1 MAHGDPPKS
10 ASSYF
15 YISAQM
21 VDSEVLEQDD
31 YEVKI
36 GSFNGPMDL
45 LVYLVQKKEMTLD
58 QIPIAEIADDFL
70 KWVNEYSET
79 DLSKAGDFL
88 FMASR
93 LMALKVQELLPAEE
107 RDPEMEEEYNEDREK
122 LMKEMLEYQR
132 FKQVASGLQ
141 EMEAKNFGTYSRGRL
156 EKTQSDDDTL
166 ADANIWQLFRA
177 YQKSLKTKIS
187 ETIHHIEL
195 DYVTIQDR
203 QQAINN
209 FLNVHGRALFE
220 DLLDNDSHP
229 IVAAVTFM
237 AMLEMIKTDDIVF
250 RQSELFGPIWIYRK
264 KNNPEYADEMAHE
277 TVFFSKDPEVKA
289 GLVETIR
296 SQAIAR
302 SKEKSVGDLAATMRE
317 AVLWTERGRNVTE
330 EDLNA
335 MLEGREDIS
344 EVQDNPFADM
354 IAEAD
359 AAEGAQQTAS
369 APDANAQAPDTT
381 TPAQD
386 AAQPTAS
393 ENAETAP
400 NQESVPSTTE
410 AAQSTIQVPAQS
422 AILESADIPTFE
434 SSSFEDEAP
443 VLSKSSIP
451 EFGANDDE
459 DSEERAHTFE
469 PVDETEEVADNSNGA
484 SISSNTISGDS
495 CSTNVKEDSS
505 INDIQELNEQSVQ
518 QMSDEEFAAFM
529 QKAQAFYNNASS
541 AQSSNAQS
549 STNSAQSATSAQSSD
564 KQSASVSAHSN
575 NVQPTSAASRSTSS
589 YDSYKSSKST
599 WDEPTPAAVQK
610 DEPEEDKYSSYSFGN
625 EMTDEEYI
633 AYLNRSAR
641 ASRKEEPKS
650 AAVPANLE
658 KQTENK
664 PAKKSERKS
673 FMPEDEE
680 GGMTDEEYQA
690 YLAEHG
696 DDDDDEEG
704 PVVYGAGKD

>member
-1 MAHGDPPKS
+1 
-10 ASSYF
+10 
-15 YISAQM
+15 M
-21 VDSEVLEQDD
+21 VDSEVLEQED

-132 FKQVASGLQ
+132 FKQVAGGLQ

-156 EKTQSDDDTL
+156 EKTQNDDDTL

-209 FLNVHGRALFE
+209 FLNAHGRALFE

-237 AMLEMIKTDDIVF
+237 AMLEMIKTDEVVF

-344 EVQDNPFADM
+344 EVQENPFADM

-359 AAEGAQQTAS
+359 AAEGI
-369 APDANAQAPDTT
+369 T
-381 TPAQD
+381 TPAATEPSATEQPS
-386 AAQPTAS
+386 AEQPSAEQVPTEISSAEQPVAEQPTIPEVSPVLTKSAIPVFGTNDDS
-393 ENAETAP
+393 SLEDYTHTIEPVEEPSGEDVSDDSSAAATE
-400 NQESVPSTTE
+400 ESVPTE
-410 AAQSTIQVPAQS
+410 NTLQG
-422 AILESADIPTFE
+422 L
-434 SSSFEDEAP
+434 
-443 VLSKSSIP
+443 
-451 EFGANDDE
+451 
-459 DSEERAHTFE
+459 SEE
-469 PVDETEEVADNSNGA
+469 
-484 SISSNTISGDS
+484 
-495 CSTNVKEDSS
+495 NVK
-505 INDIQELNEQSVQ
+505 

-529 QKAQAFYNNASS
+529 QKAQAFYDNADS
-541 AQSSNAQS
+541 AKSQ
-549 STNSAQSATSAQSSD
+549 TNSNPPSD
-564 KQSASVSAHSN
+564 VSDDIPSITK
-575 NVQPTSAASRSTSS
+575 PT
-589 YDSYKSSKST
+589 YQ
-599 WDEPTPAAVQK
+599 E
-610 DEPEEDKYSSYSFGN
+610 EPEEDKFASYSFGN

-641 ASRKEEPKS
+641 ASRKEEAKPK
-650 AAVPANLE
+650 
-658 KQTENK
+658 K
-664 PAKKSERKS
+664 KS
-673 FMPEDEE
+673 FMPEEGE
-680 GGMTDEEYQA
+680 GGMTEEEYQA

-696 DDDDDEEG
+696 DDDEEDEG

>member
-1 MAHGDPPKS
+1 
-10 ASSYF
+10 
-15 YISAQM
+15 M
-21 VDSEVLEQDD
+21 VDSEALEQED

-107 RDPEMEEEYNEDREK
+107 RDPGGIEEYNEDREK

-209 FLNVHGRALFE
+209 YLNVHGRALFE

-359 AAEGAQQTAS
+359 AAEGAQQAAS
-369 APDANAQAPDTT
+369 APAGDAQQSAAPGSAETAPSQDSAPSTTPENAETV
-381 TPAQD
+381 PAQD
-386 AAQPTAS
+386 AAQTATEDES
-393 ENAETAP
+393 TA
-400 NQESVPSTTE
+400 T
-410 AAQSTIQVPAQS
+410 PAQDF
-422 AILESADIPTFE
+422 AEVPTFA
-434 SSSFEDEAP
+434 SSDFDDEAP

-451 EFGANDDE
+451 EFGANDDD

-469 PVDETEEVADNSNGA
+469 PVDEPIEEEPVKDEPAE
-484 SISSNTISGDS
+484 SSFQG
-495 CSTNVKEDSS
+495 
-505 INDIQELNEQSVQ
+505 LNEQSVQ

-541 AQSSNAQS
+541 AQSSVA
-549 STNSAQSATSAQSSD
+549 
-564 KQSASVSAHSN
+564 
-575 NVQPTSAASRSTSS
+575 QPTSAASRSTSS

-599 WDEPTPAAVQK
+599 WDDPTPAAVQEE
-610 DEPEEDKYSSYSFGN
+610 EPEEDKYSSYSFGN

-641 ASRKEEPKS
+641 ASRKEEPKPAAGSEKS
-650 AAVPANLE
+650 AASTSAAPE
-658 KQTENK
+658 K
-664 PAKKSERKS
+664 PKKKS
-673 FMPEDEE
+673 FMPEDDE

-696 DDDDDEEG
+696 NDDDDEEG

>member
-1 MAHGDPPKS
+1 
-10 ASSYF
+10 
-15 YISAQM
+15 M
-21 VDSEVLEQDD
+21 VDSEVLEQED

-107 RDPEMEEEYNEDREK
+107 RDPETIEEYNEDREK
-122 LMKEMLEYQR
+122 LMQEMLEYQR
-132 FKQVASGLQ
+132 FKQVAGGLQ

-156 EKTQSDDDTL
+156 EKTQNDDDTL

-209 FLNVHGRALFE
+209 FLNAHGRALFE

-237 AMLEMIKTDDIVF
+237 AMLEMIKTDEVVF

-344 EVQDNPFADM
+344 EVQENPFADM

-359 AAEGAQQTAS
+359 AAEGALQAAS
-369 APDANAQAPDTT
+369 APAGDASAPG
-381 TPAQD
+381 QD
-386 AAQPTAS
+386 AALVQ
-393 ENAETAP
+393 
-400 NQESVPSTTE
+400 E
-410 AAQSTIQVPAQS
+410 AAQRETPEDTA
-422 AILESADIPTFE
+422 IPTIE
-434 SSSFEDEAP
+434 SGASSHETDLGASVLEDIVETSHVIEP
-443 VLSKSSIP
+443 
-451 EFGANDDE
+451 
-459 DSEERAHTFE
+459 AHAFE
-469 PVDETEEVADNSNGA
+469 PVDESDESADDFNDAPTIVAGNINSVQG
-484 SISSNTISGDS
+484 
-495 CSTNVKEDSS
+495 
-505 INDIQELNEQSVQ
+505 LNEDAVK

-529 QKAQAFYNNASS
+529 QKAQAFYDNASS
-541 AQSSNAQS
+541 AQSSTNETQS
-549 STNSAQSATSAQSSD
+549 STATVQPSNEVSESDDIPSITKSYTSAE
-564 KQSASVSAHSN
+564 
-575 NVQPTSAASRSTSS
+575 SS
-589 YDSYKSSKST
+589 Y
-599 WDEPTPAAVQK
+599 AQ

-641 ASRKEEPKS
+641 ASRKEESKS
-650 AAVPANLE
+650 ATV
-658 KQTENK
+658 QTTSEK
-664 PAKKSERKS
+664 PATAPEKPKRKS
-673 FMPEDEE
+673 FMPEDDE
-680 GGMTDEEYQA
+680 GGMTEEEYQA

-696 DDDDDEEG
+696 DDEDEEG
-704 PVVYGAGKD
+704 PVVYGADKN

>member
-1 MAHGDPPKS
+1 
-10 ASSYF
+10 
-15 YISAQM
+15 M
-21 VDSEVLEQDD
+21 VDSEALEQED

-79 DLSKAGDFL
+79 DLSQAGDFL

-107 RDPEMEEEYNEDREK
+107 RDPGGIEEYNEDREK

-209 FLNVHGRALFE
+209 YLNVHGRALFE

-359 AAEGAQQTAS
+359 AAEGAQQAAS
-369 APDANAQAPDTT
+369 APAGDAQQSAAPGSAETAPSQDSAPSTTPENAETV
-381 TPAQD
+381 PAQD
-386 AAQPTAS
+386 AAQTATEDES
-393 ENAETAP
+393 TA
-400 NQESVPSTTE
+400 T
-410 AAQSTIQVPAQS
+410 PAQDF
-422 AILESADIPTFE
+422 AEVPTFA
-434 SSSFEDEAP
+434 SSDFDDEAP

-451 EFGANDDE
+451 EFGANDDD

-469 PVDETEEVADNSNGA
+469 PVDEPIEEEPVKDEPAE
-484 SISSNTISGDS
+484 SSFQG
-495 CSTNVKEDSS
+495 
-505 INDIQELNEQSVQ
+505 LNEQSVQ

-541 AQSSNAQS
+541 AQSSVA
-549 STNSAQSATSAQSSD
+549 
-564 KQSASVSAHSN
+564 
-575 NVQPTSAASRSTSS
+575 QPTSAASRSTSS

-599 WDEPTPAAVQK
+599 WDDPTPAAVQEE
-610 DEPEEDKYSSYSFGN
+610 EPEEDKYSSYSFGN

-641 ASRKEEPKS
+641 ASRKEEPKPAAGSEKS
-650 AAVPANLE
+650 AASTSAAPE
-658 KQTENK
+658 K
-664 PAKKSERKS
+664 PKKKS
-673 FMPEDEE
+673 FMPEDDE

-696 DDDDDEEG
+696 NDDDDEEG

>member
-1 MAHGDPPKS
+1 
-10 ASSYF
+10 
-15 YISAQM
+15 M
-21 VDSEVLEQDD
+21 VDSEVLEQDE

-209 FLNVHGRALFE
+209 YLNVHGRALFE

-264 KNNPEYADEMAHE
+264 KNNPEFADEMAHE
-277 TVFFSKDPEVKA
+277 TVFFSKDPEVKS
-289 GLVETIR
+289 GLVDTIR

-359 AAEGAQQTAS
+359 AAEGAMAQPPADGQ
-369 APDANAQAPDTT
+369 APANGEPAVTEQAPANGDAAAQAAANDNAAV
-381 TPAQD
+381 PAQD
-386 AAQPTAS
+386 VAA
-393 ENAETAP
+393 
-400 NQESVPSTTE
+400 
-410 AAQSTIQVPAQS
+410 PAQD
-422 AILESADIPTFE
+422 IADIPTFE
-434 SSSFEDEAP
+434 SSSVAEDAP
-443 VLSKSSIP
+443 VLSRSSIP
-451 EFGANDDE
+451 EFGSNDEADT
-459 DSEERAHTFE
+459 EERAHTFE
-469 PVDETEEVADNSNGA
+469 PVDEPAEEIVDEMDEESEDEFEELDEDDFESAEAEADD
-484 SISSNTISGDS
+484 SSNEESVKS
-495 CSTNVKEDSS
+495 EPAESTF
-505 INDIQELNEQSVQ
+505 QGLNEQAVQ

-541 AQSSNAQS
+541 ETA
-549 STNSAQSATSAQSSD
+549 ST
-564 KQSASVSAHSN
+564 
-575 NVQPTSAASRSTSS
+575 PTA
-589 YDSYKSSKST
+589 K
-599 WDEPTPAAVQK
+599 PTPATSSPAQFQSESTWEAPATASSVQK
-610 DEPEEDKYSSYSFGN
+610 EEPEEDRYSSYSFGN

-641 ASRKEEPKS
+641 ASRKEEPKPAASTPS
-650 AAVPANLE
+650 ATPE
-658 KQTENK
+658 K
-664 PAKKSERKS
+664 PKKKS

-696 DDDDDEEG
+696 DDDEDEEG

>member
-1 MAHGDPPKS
+1 
-10 ASSYF
+10 
-15 YISAQM
+15 
-21 VDSEVLEQDD
+21 
-31 YEVKI
+31 
-36 GSFNGPMDL
+36 
-45 LVYLVQKKEMTLD
+45 
-58 QIPIAEIADDFL
+58 
-70 KWVNEYSET
+70 
-79 DLSKAGDFL
+79 
-88 FMASR
+88 
-93 LMALKVQELLPAEE
+93 
-107 RDPEMEEEYNEDREK
+107 
-122 LMKEMLEYQR
+122 EMLEYQR

-156 EKTQSDDDTL
+156 EKTQNDDDTL

-209 FLNVHGRALFE
+209 FLNAHGRALFE

-344 EVQDNPFADM
+344 EVQENPFADM

-359 AAEGAQQTAS
+359 AAEGAQQAAS
-369 APDANAQAPDTT
+369 
-381 TPAQD
+381 TPAGDTPQS
-386 AAQPTAS
+386 ATPES
-393 ENAETAP
+393 AETAP
-400 NQESVPSTTE
+400 NQDVASANDNVATSIDSASVSATE
-410 AAQSTIQVPAQS
+410 DAAIPTIQASTDAS
-422 AILESADIPTFE
+422 AETS
-434 SSSFEDEAP
+434 EAP
-443 VLSKSSIP
+443 DGTSVLADMNKPSHIIEPSSNIS
-451 EFGANDDE
+451 DI
-459 DSEERAHTFE
+459 EETAHTFE
-469 PVDETEEVADNSNGA
+469 PVDELGESAIEQETAEVADIESEA
-484 SISSNTISGDS
+484 ADFESADDSIDEPTIVAG
-495 CSTNVKEDSS
+495 N
-505 INDIQELNEQSVQ
+505 INSVQ
-518 QMSDEEFAAFM
+518 GLSEDAVKQMSDEEFAAFV
-529 QKAQAFYNNASS
+529 QKAQAFYDNASS
-541 AQSSNAQS
+541 AQPSTNKKLSSANETPS
-549 STNSAQSATSAQSSD
+549 STAFAQHSSD
-564 KQSASVSAHSN
+564 ISENDDVPFITKSHLSDFASN
-575 NVQPTSAASRSTSS
+575 NVSTSN
-589 YDSYKSSKST
+589 
-599 WDEPTPAAVQK
+599 

-641 ASRKEEPKS
+641 ASRKEESKS
-650 AAVPANLE
+650 AASPE
-658 KQTENK
+658 K
-664 PAKKSERKS
+664 PKKKS
-673 FMPEDEE
+673 FMPEDDE

-696 DDDDDEEG
+696 DDGEDEEG

>member
-1 MAHGDPPKS
+1 ME
-10 ASSYF
+10 
-15 YISAQM
+15 
-21 VDSEVLEQDD
+21 DSEVLEQED

-107 RDPEMEEEYNEDREK
+107 RDQEAIEEYNEDREQ

-156 EKTQSDDDTL
+156 EKTQNDDDTL

-277 TVFFSKDPEVKA
+277 TVFFSKDPEVKS
-289 GLVETIR
+289 GLVDTIR

-317 AVLWTERGRNVTE
+317 AVLWTERGRNVTD

-359 AAEGAQQTAS
+359 AAEGITAQPQADGQAPATGDAAVS
-369 APDANAQAPDTT
+369 APANDNAAVPTESANV
-381 TPAQD
+381 PA
-386 AAQPTAS
+386 
-393 ENAETAP
+393 ENAT
-400 NQESVPSTTE
+400 V
-410 AAQSTIQVPAQS
+410 
-422 AILESADIPTFE
+422 AD
-434 SSSFEDEAP
+434 DAP

-451 EFGANDDE
+451 EFGTSDDD
-459 DSEERAHTFE
+459 DSEERTHTFE
-469 PVDETEEVADNSNGA
+469 PVEEPADDIVDDIADDSEDEFEELDEDDIDAVEEEAD
-484 SISSNTISGDS
+484 
-495 CSTNVKEDSS
+495 DSS
-505 INDIQELNEQSVQ
+505 DAESVKDEPVASASESTFQGLNEQAVQ

-529 QKAQAFYNNASS
+529 QKAQAFYNNSESSTAATTTATTATEASAVEPAAKPTVAQS
-541 AQSSNAQS
+541 TTPAQSSY
-549 STNSAQSATSAQSSD
+549 
-564 KQSASVSAHSN
+564 AHS
-575 NVQPTSAASRSTSS
+575 S
-589 YDSYKSSKST
+589 
-599 WDEPTPAAVQK
+599 PAPVQK
-610 DEPEEDKYSSYSFGN
+610 EEPEEDRYSSYSFGN

-641 ASRKEEPKS
+641 ASRKEEPKP
-650 AAVPANLE
+650 AATPE
-658 KQTENK
+658 K
-664 PAKKSERKS
+664 PKKKS
-673 FMPEDEE
+673 FMPEDDE

-696 DDDDDEEG
+696 DDDEDEEG

>member
-1 MAHGDPPKS
+1 
-10 ASSYF
+10 
-15 YISAQM
+15 M
-21 VDSEVLEQDD
+21 VDSEVLEQED

-107 RDPEMEEEYNEDREK
+107 RNPEDELEYNEDREK
-122 LMKEMLEYQR
+122 LMQEMLEYQR

-156 EKTQSDDDTL
+156 EKTQSDEDTL

-277 TVFFSKDPEVKA
+277 TVFFSKDPEVKS
-289 GLVETIR
+289 GLVDTIR

-317 AVLWTERGRNVTE
+317 AVLWTERGRNVTD

-359 AAEGAQQTAS
+359 AAEGITAQPQAGEQPASGDATVVNADAANAAPADVANAATA
-369 APDANAQAPDTT
+369 DANATIPANSDTIPAENT
-381 TPAQD
+381 NAAVTAEGASFAQD
-386 AAQPTAS
+386 AAS
-393 ENAETAP
+393 N
-400 NQESVPSTTE
+400 TE
-410 AAQSTIQVPAQS
+410 QDFA
-422 AILESADIPTFE
+422 
-434 SSSFEDEAP
+434 DEAP
-443 VLSKSSIP
+443 VLTQGSIP
-451 EFGANDDE
+451 EFGANDETDL
-459 DSEERAHTFE
+459 EERAHTFE
-469 PVDETEEVADNSNGA
+469 PIDEPVDEFAEA
-484 SISSNTISGDS
+484 SE
-495 CSTNVKEDSS
+495 EDSDS
-505 INDIQELNEQSVQ
+505 NAKPVNETATNAAENTFQGMSEDAVK

-529 QKAQAFYNNASS
+529 QKAQAFYNNSG
-541 AQSSNAQS
+541 
-549 STNSAQSATSAQSSD
+549 SATSATEPT
-564 KQSASVSAHSN
+564 APAFAHSSSED
-575 NVQPTSAASRSTSS
+575 VSSTPTITKSA
-589 YDSYKSSKST
+589 KK
-599 WDEPTPAAVQK
+599 E
-610 DEPEEDKYSSYSFGN
+610 EPEEDKYSSYSFGN

-641 ASRKEEPKS
+641 ASRKEEPKPASSTSS
-650 AAVPANLE
+650 ATPDVE
-658 KQTENK
+658 SK
-664 PAKKSERKS
+664 PTKKSERKS
-673 FMPEDEE
+673 FMPEDDE

-696 DDDDDEEG
+696 DDDEDEEG
-704 PVVYGAGKD
+704 PVVYGAGKE

>member
-1 MAHGDPPKS
+1 
-10 ASSYF
+10 
-15 YISAQM
+15 M
-21 VDSEVLEQDD
+21 VDSEVLEQED

-107 RDPEMEEEYNEDREK
+107 RDPETIEEYNEDREK
-122 LMKEMLEYQR
+122 LMQEMLEYQR
-132 FKQVASGLQ
+132 FKQVAGGLQ

-156 EKTQSDDDTL
+156 EKTQNDDDTL

-209 FLNVHGRALFE
+209 FLNAHGRALFE

-237 AMLEMIKTDDIVF
+237 AMLEMIKTDEVVF

-344 EVQDNPFADM
+344 EVQENPFADM

-359 AAEGAQQTAS
+359 AAEGALQAAS
-369 APDANAQAPDTT
+369 APAGDASAPGQEAAQPT
-381 TPAQD
+381 TPETAPNQDAAFIQD
-386 AAQPTAS
+386 AAQPTTP
-393 ENAETAP
+393 EDTA
-400 NQESVPSTTE
+400 
-410 AAQSTIQVPAQS
+410 
-422 AILESADIPTFE
+422 IPTIE
-434 SSSFEDEAP
+434 SGASSHETDLGASVLEDIVETSHVIEP
-443 VLSKSSIP
+443 
-451 EFGANDDE
+451 
-459 DSEERAHTFE
+459 AHAFE
-469 PVDETEEVADNSNGA
+469 PIEESDKGADESNDTPTIVAGNINSVQG
-484 SISSNTISGDS
+484 
-495 CSTNVKEDSS
+495 
-505 INDIQELNEQSVQ
+505 LNEDAVK

-529 QKAQAFYNNASS
+529 QKAQAFYDNASS
-541 AQSSNAQS
+541 AQSPTNATQS
-549 STNSAQSATSAQSSD
+549 STATVQPSNEISESDDIPSITKSYTSAE
-564 KQSASVSAHSN
+564 
-575 NVQPTSAASRSTSS
+575 SS
-589 YDSYKSSKST
+589 Y
-599 WDEPTPAAVQK
+599 AQ

-633 AYLNRSAR
+633 AYLNRNAR
-641 ASRKEEPKS
+641 ASRKEESKS
-650 AAVPANLE
+650 AASPE
-658 KQTENK
+658 K
-664 PAKKSERKS
+664 PKKKF
-673 FMPEDEE
+673 FMPEDDE
-680 GGMTDEEYQA
+680 GGMTEEEYQA

-696 DDDDDEEG
+696 DDDEDEEG

>member
-1 MAHGDPPKS
+1 
-10 ASSYF
+10 
-15 YISAQM
+15 M
-21 VDSEVLEQDD
+21 VDSEVLEQED

-107 RDPEMEEEYNEDREK
+107 RDPETIEEYNEDREK
-122 LMKEMLEYQR
+122 LMQEMLEYQR
-132 FKQVASGLQ
+132 FKQVAGGLQ

-156 EKTQSDDDTL
+156 EKTQNDDDTL

-209 FLNVHGRALFE
+209 FLNAHGRALFE

-237 AMLEMIKTDDIVF
+237 AMLEMIKTDEVVF

-344 EVQDNPFADM
+344 EVQENPFADM

-359 AAEGAQQTAS
+359 AAEGAQQAAS
-369 APDANAQAPDTT
+369 APAGDTPQSATPESAETAPNQDAALI
-381 TPAQD
+381 QD
-386 AAQPTAS
+386 AAQPTTP
-393 ENAETAP
+393 EDTA
-400 NQESVPSTTE
+400 
-410 AAQSTIQVPAQS
+410 
-422 AILESADIPTFE
+422 IPTIE
-434 SSSFEDEAP
+434 SGASSHETDLGASVLEDIVETSHVIEP
-443 VLSKSSIP
+443 
-451 EFGANDDE
+451 
-459 DSEERAHTFE
+459 AHAFE
-469 PVDETEEVADNSNGA
+469 PVDESDESADDFNDAPTIVAGNINSVQG
-484 SISSNTISGDS
+484 
-495 CSTNVKEDSS
+495 
-505 INDIQELNEQSVQ
+505 LNEDAVK

-529 QKAQAFYNNASS
+529 QKAQAFYDNASS
-541 AQSSNAQS
+541 AQSSTNETQS
-549 STNSAQSATSAQSSD
+549 STATVQPSNEVSESDDIPSITKSYTSAE
-564 KQSASVSAHSN
+564 
-575 NVQPTSAASRSTSS
+575 SR
-589 YDSYKSSKST
+589 Y
-599 WDEPTPAAVQK
+599 AQ

-641 ASRKEEPKS
+641 ASRKEESKS
-650 AAVPANLE
+650 ATV
-658 KQTENK
+658 QTTSEK
-664 PAKKSERKS
+664 PATAPEKPKRKS
-673 FMPEDEE
+673 FMPEDDE
-680 GGMTDEEYQA
+680 GGMTEEEYQA

-696 DDDDDEEG
+696 DDEDEEG
-704 PVVYGAGKD
+704 PVVYGADKN